1 MIGYEREGRYFL
13 LFVSVH
19 TMEVSVLDPMDF
31 HYMDK
36 KHYSEYFVKV
46 IQILN
51 IMMACK

>member
-31 HYMDK
+31 IIWTK
-36 KHYSEYFVKV
+36 NI
-46 IQILN
+46 IQNTL
-51 IMMACK
+51 